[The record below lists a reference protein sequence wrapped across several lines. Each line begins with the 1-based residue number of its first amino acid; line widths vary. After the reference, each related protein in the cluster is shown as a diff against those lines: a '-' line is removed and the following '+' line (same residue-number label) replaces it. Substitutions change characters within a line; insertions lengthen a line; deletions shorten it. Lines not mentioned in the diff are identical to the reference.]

1 MIILGVGCPDLSKC
15 LPTTR
20 ELMQEGWKELSQDW
34 INAQVDTMVDR
45 LKDCLD
51 PNKADEDMT
60 GY

>member
-1 MIILGVGCPDLSKC
+1 
-15 LPTTR
+15 
-20 ELMQEGWKELSQDW
+20 MQEGWKELSQDW